1 MSRPIRVGLLTYGLD
16 RPMSGITRYTLELG
30 RALAA
35 LPNLEVT
42 YLTPYREGPFA
53 SDDRHYYLPSCARLP
68 GLMAL
73 GGAALGRAAAHLSL
87 DLVHDPVGVS
97 PFWPRL
103 ISGHYR
109 RVVTVHDAIAF
120 RYPQGY
126 NRVNNFL
133 NRRYLPAMLRFADA
147 VITDSQSA
155 RSDLESCLKLPPARL
170 HYCYIAAEA
179 RFQPASAED
188 KRRVVAKYDLRPPF
202 ILYLGALEA
211 RKNVDGLLRAYARLT
226 APNFADVQLVIGGRP
241 TWKHEPI
248 SRALSELGLGA
259 KVKFAGYV
267 ADEDLPAL
275 YSAAAVFA
283 FPSHYEGFGL
293 PALEAMAC
301 GAPLVCANTS
311 SLPEVVGDAALM
323 VDPTDDAAL
332 SDALARVLCNPG
344 LGREMRAR
352 GLAQAQR
359 FSWQATAETTAAIY
373 ERLVA

>member
-1 MSRPIRVGLLTYGLD
+1 MSRSIRVGLLTYGLD

-35 LPNLEVT
+35 LPRLEVI
-42 YLTPYREGPFA
+42 YLTPYRAGPFA
-53 SDDRHYYLPSCARLP
+53 YSDQHYYLPSCARLP

-73 GGAALGRAAAHLSL
+73 GGAALGQAAARLGL
-87 DLVHDPVGVS
+87 DLIHDPIGVS
-97 PFWPRL
+97 PFWPRP

-109 RVVTVHDAIAF
+109 RVVTIHDAIAF

-133 NRRYLPAMLRFADA
+133 NRQYLPQMLRYADA
-147 VITDSQSA
+147 VITDSQNA
-155 RSDLESCLKLPPARL
+155 KSDLENYLKLPASKV
-170 HYCYIAAEA
+170 HCSYIAAEA
-179 RFQPASAED
+179 RFHPADEQSKAE
-188 KRRVVAKYDLRPPF
+188 VVAKYGLRPPF

-211 RKNVDGLLRAYARLT
+211 RKNVDGLLRAYARL
-226 APNFADVQLVIGGRP
+226 AEADLGDVQLVIGGRP
-241 TWKHEPI
+241 TWKHEQI
-248 SRALSELGLGA
+248 SRTFDELDLGK
-259 KVKFAGYV
+259 KVKFMGYV

-275 YSAAAVFA
+275 YSAATVFA

-301 GAPLVCANTS
+301 GTPVVCASTS

-323 VDPTDDAAL
+323 VDPSDDVAL
-332 SDALARVLCNPG
+332 SDALARVLRDPC
-344 LGREMRAR
+344 LAKEMRAR

-359 FSWQATAETTAAIY
+359 FSWQATANATAAVY
-373 ERLVA
+373 ERLVN